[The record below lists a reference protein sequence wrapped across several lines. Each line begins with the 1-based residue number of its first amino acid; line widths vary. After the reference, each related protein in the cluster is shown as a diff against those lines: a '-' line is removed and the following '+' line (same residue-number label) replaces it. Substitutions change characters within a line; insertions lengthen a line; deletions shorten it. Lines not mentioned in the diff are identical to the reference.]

1 MASSIPVADEVVSR
15 VLSPGKTIPE
25 IIQEQDLLVPVNTQS
40 IDTSLAQLP
49 EEKAKPQPLDPPN

>member
-40 IDTSLAQLP
+40 IEASLAQLP
-49 EEKAKPQPLDPPN
+49 EEHPLDPPI